1 MPLSKVKPGIDDNS
15 DATAIT
21 IDSSENVGI
30 GETAPVTPLTI
41 ATANKLGATFTG
53 NTNGEGL
60 TVTQTDYT
68 SGNYVSL
75 VEAAYDDSNDANPNV
90 RIGAMFDGG
99 GSNLAFGTS
108 NSYSS
113 GITNTAMFIDSVG
126 KVGIGD
132 SSPDSPLEVR
142 KDNPDNGRLATF
154 GSNGTPFTSVLSGL
168 SNSIS
173 IGRSRINVSPN
184 TTTNLVSGYG
194 GSVVLVTLLH
204 DSGVADVQRTVLVSH
219 AWSGATVLF
228 ENNYG
233 GNNPTVT
240 FSALSGALRVNHN
253 HSGNIQ
259 FNVAGFII
267 SGPNSG

>member
-21 IDSSENVGI
+21 IDSSENVGF
-30 GETAPVTPLTI
+30 GTTTPSSFYSLADDLVLGTGSGGRGLTI
-41 ATANKLGATFTG
+41 YSGSGASGYIGFNDTASAGMQAFIQYNH
-53 NTNGEGL
+53 NG
-60 TVTQTDYT
+60 DYMA
-68 SGNYVSL
+68 L
-75 VEAAYDDSNDANPNV
+75 APNGSEKV
-90 RIGAMFDGG
+90 RI
-99 GSNLAFGTS
+99 T
-108 NSYSS
+108 
-113 GITNTAMFIDSVG
+113 SVG

-173 IGRSRINVSPN
+173 IGRSRINVAPN

-233 GNNPTVT
+233 GNSPTVT

-267 SGPNSG
+267 AGPNTG